1 MNNLTCIHYI
11 HCPAI
16 SNATGYHSCSAGDIP
31 QKEFMH
37 KHDYCEVALVRSGA
51 FSVMSEDMHT
61 VFHGPCLELFQKG
74 SQHAQFDISNTTYER
89 FLLRLDQSL
98 PAELDSLIKT
108 VNRCAVKSVT
118 LIPLS
123 MHRIDWLYQIMH
135 HLKWLSENA
144 SITPTDEQFLIPMR
158 CLLEEII
165 SICRTEP
172 SIPLRFSESNI
183 LYVLTYIQKHLTEKL
198 TLETIAEYMHCGRTK
213 LSTDF
218 KKYTSMSIHQYI
230 IKERLALSLKYLC
243 SQYTLADI
251 AVLCGFKD
259 SAHYIHTFQKYYGI
273 NPTQYRKEIQNN

>member
-37 KHDYCEVALVRSGA
+37 KHDYCEVTLVRSGA

-98 PAELDSLIKT
+98 PAELDSLIET

-123 MHRIDWLYQIMH
+123 MNRIDWLYQIMH

-165 SICRTEP
+165 SIPVVPFIYMFNADFEASALLKYARYGNTVRFFVMRF
-172 SIPLRFSESNI
+172 IPLS
-183 LYVLTYIQKHLTEKL
+183 V
-198 TLETIAEYMHCGRTK
+198 
-213 LSTDF
+213 
-218 KKYTSMSIHQYI
+218 
-230 IKERLALSLKYLC
+230 
-243 SQYTLADI
+243 
-251 AVLCGFKD
+251 VD
-259 SAHYIHTFQKYYGI
+259 SA
-273 NPTQYRKEIQNN
+273 